1 MISSDDQLVPVDFAR
16 PVVERLAG
24 PDSELHVLEGARHEV
39 FNELGQEETIGM
51 AASFAE
57 RVTAR

>member
-1 MISSDDQLVPVDFAR
+1 MQLAR

-24 PDSELHVLEGARHEV
+24 PDSEFHVLDGARHEV
-39 FNELGQEETIGM
+39 FNELGKEQTIGLV
-51 AASFAE
+51 ASFAE